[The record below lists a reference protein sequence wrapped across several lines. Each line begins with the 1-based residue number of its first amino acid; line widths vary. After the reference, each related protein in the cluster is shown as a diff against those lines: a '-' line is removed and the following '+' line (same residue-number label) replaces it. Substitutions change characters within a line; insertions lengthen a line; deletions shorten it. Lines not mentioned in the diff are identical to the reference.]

1 MINRR
6 IIGIFLALAL
16 ALQLIGSPEA
26 RKRSVKPQG
35 ILRTFK
41 HNGVAYKKVATL
53 PERCDLMISFAH
65 QKEVAAFKAAFASKP
80 GVVTE
85 DKIVKQLKSFVKD
98 SLKILGDAA
107 FDDQKKA
114 DAHELSLE
122 RVVLFKFPESKDDL
136 AAVFSFKRSLE
147 IGTKKETF
155 TVKIEVQGFGAQES
169 VPTRNVLEMALPQQ
183 DSLMKKYGKTAL
195 SVVLPVGA
203 LVAAGI
209 WLTTPE
215 SEEQPKPF
223 EGKVKGA
230 VPDVVKNIAHNMSLL
245 KRKDGKKVCV
255 HVLKQGEALPG
266 LFIADALHIFVSANL
281 DCLEAAFA
289 KHHDAAGIFVDE
301 DQDDGFMLTQ
311 PSLMFYNNGKVDYAL
326 GWDVPAE
333 AKEGEDYSYPRW
345 TQKQRDEH
353 PANEVGD
360 GAEDFGIGTAYQD
373 TYEDLTDYL
382 IAMVKDLYSIELE

>member
-16 ALQLIGSPEA
+16 ALQLIGAPET

-41 HNGVAYKKVATL
+41 HNGVAYKKVAAL
-53 PERCDLMISFAH
+53 PERCDLMISFVH
-65 QKEVAAFKAAFASKP
+65 QKEVDAFKAAFASKP

-98 SLKILGDAA
+98 SLKILGDAV
-107 FDDQKKA
+107 FDNQKKA

-122 RVVLFKFPESKDDL
+122 RIVFFKFPESKDDL

-147 IGTKKETF
+147 IGTKKETI
-155 TVKIEVQGFGAQES
+155 TVKIEVQGFAAQES

-183 DSLMKKYGKTAL
+183 DSLIKKYGKTAL

-203 LVAAGI
+203 LVAAGS
-209 WLTTPE
+209 WLTAPE
-215 SEEQPKPF
+215 PEEQPKPF
-223 EGKVKGA
+223 EGEIKGA
-230 VPDVVKNIAHNMSLL
+230 VADVVKNIVHNMSLL

-255 HVLKQGEALPG
+255 HVLKQGKSLPD
-266 LFIADALHIFVSANL
+266 LFLVDVLHIFVSANL
-281 DCLEAAFA
+281 ACLEDAFA
-289 KHHDAAGIFVDE
+289 KHPDAAGIFVDE
-301 DQDDGFMLTQ
+301 DDGFPQ
-311 PSLMFYNNGKVDYAL
+311 ASLMFYNKDNVDYAI
-326 GWDVPAE
+326 GWDAPVDL
-333 AKEGEDYSYPRW
+333 KEGKDYSYPRW
-345 TQKQRDEH
+345 TQKQRDAH

-360 GAEDFGIGTAYQD
+360 GTEDFEIGTAYQD
-373 TYEDLTDYL
+373 IYEELTKYL
-382 IAMVKDLYSIELE
+382 IAMVKDLYSIELV